1 MAQPASIHDIEH
13 REYGLTLVVIQ
24 LSIYIYNLVL
34 QDWIG
39 SQQIIRSTHK
49 QDH

>member
-24 LSIYIYNLVL
+24 LSIYNLVL